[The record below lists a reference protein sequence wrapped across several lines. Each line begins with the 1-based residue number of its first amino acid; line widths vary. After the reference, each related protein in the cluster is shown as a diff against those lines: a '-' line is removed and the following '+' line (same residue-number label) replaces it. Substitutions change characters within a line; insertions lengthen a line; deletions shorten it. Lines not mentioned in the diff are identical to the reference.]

1 VQYYPVILLPV
12 LLWLFPDC
20 RYTRNHFI
28 GWIIVWYVL
37 SKIMEYYD
45 NEVYDLL
52 GHSFSGHILK
62 HITAASGA
70 FVVLRMLLSR
80 DDRALI
86 PAQVAIFT
94 H

>member
-1 VQYYPVILLPV
+1 
-12 LLWLFPDC
+12 
-20 RYTRNHFI
+20 
-28 GWIIVWYVL
+28 
-37 SKIMEYYD
+37 MEYYD